1 MLFLLESAGPA
12 MSSMKVVVT
21 WTQTVVDIN
30 DHNTC
35 LTHAETQGTLCHQIT
50 ENKPSAYFKTVRR
63 C

>member
-1 MLFLLESAGPA
+1 